1 MDPVTC
7 CLLGICCPPEEQ
19 EKALTAWFQEKTHMG
34 ADHARE
40 AARAVMEH
48 FDLAP
53 AGTLTEYIA
62 TIVAMIRHH
71 DKKDTK

>member
-1 MDPVTC
+1 MDPITC

-19 EKALTAWFQEKTHMG
+19 EQALTALFQAQTHMG

-40 AARAVMEH
+40 AAKVLMAH

-53 AGTLTEYIA
+53 SGTLTTLYA
-62 TIVAMIRHH
+62 QLVAQIRHH
-71 DKKDTK
+71 DKKS